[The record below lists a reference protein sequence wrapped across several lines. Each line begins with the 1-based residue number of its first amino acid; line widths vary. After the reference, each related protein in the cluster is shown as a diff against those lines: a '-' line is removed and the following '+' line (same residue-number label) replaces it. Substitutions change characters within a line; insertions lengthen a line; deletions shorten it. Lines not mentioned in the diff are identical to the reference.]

1 MSEIATVENKNQL
14 SVAVVGSILTPA
26 DFNTLDGLISSMGD
40 QSKTLS
46 DEEKKQAA
54 AVIDEWNESVIN
66 RIKLNADQASDV
78 LAFLAGNR
86 VPDSIANNL
95 IGLLND
101 TFGEIPEYVAYQEAY
116 DAYELSA
123 MEAPEKP
130 IVTDDMTIAEIDDM
144 NLTYERENLV
154 FQRRRNQLFAK
165 MRKAATDYVR
175 TLNKIPDIAEAKL
188 QLTAYRRK
196 ASCMAQQCQDKATR
210 AKINI
215 TINNEDTRKLLHE
228 LLDFTKTV

>member
-1 MSEIATVENKNQL
+1 MTEIATVTDKNQL
-14 SVAVVGSILTPA
+14 STAVVGSILTPA
-26 DFNTLDGLISSMGD
+26 DFNALDGLISSMGD

-46 DEEKKQAA
+46 GEEKKQAA
-54 AVIDEWNESVIN
+54 AVIDEWNESVVN

-78 LAFLAGNR
+78 LAFLAGSR

-95 IGLLND
+95 IGLFND
-101 TFGEIPEYVAYQEAY
+101 TFGETPEYVAYQAAY

-130 IVTDDMTIAEIDDM
+130 IVTDGMTIAEIDGM
-144 NLTYERENLV
+144 NLTYERENLI
-154 FQRRRNQLFAK
+154 FQRRHSQLSAK

-175 TLNKIPDIAEAKL
+175 ALNKIPEIAEAKL
-188 QLTAYRRK
+188 QLSAYRRK
-196 ASCMAQQCQDKATR
+196 ASRMAQQCQDKATR